1 MWNMFWP
8 IALVVLSN
16 IMYNI
21 CTKSTPAGANAFLS
35 LGVTYLTAAAL
46 SLLLY
51 WQGAHSTLPEELRR
65 LNWAAPVLGIMV
77 VGLEFGYI
85 HMYRAGWRVNTGSL
99 VANIALSCAL
109 LAVGALLYH
118 EVITLRQL
126 LGIAVCAAGLFLLTY

>member
-1 MWNMFWP
+1 MWNMVWP
-8 IALVVLSN
+8 ITLVVLSN

-46 SLLLY
+46 SLLLF
-51 WQGAHSTLPEELRR
+51 WQGAHSALSDELHR
-65 LNWAAPVLGIMV
+65 LNWTAPVLGVMV

-99 VANIALSCAL
+99 VANITLACVL

-118 EVITLRQL
+118 EMITLRQL
-126 LGIAVCAAGLFLLTY
+126 LGIAVCAVGLILLTY